1 MSRPELRIDDIGQ
14 YHAHEERND
23 NTRMADD
30 EGFARL
36 LTYDAHIELH
46 TDNEHEQ
53 DQSDLTDHIERDQ
66 RVRREQKRESF
77 REKMAQN
84 RGPQNDTGNNFS
96 DYTRLSEIFEQIGKK
111 LSQKALKTSIP
122 HIVGAV
128 IGGTIDT
135 SQMINILKY
144 ANIFYCKRFIL
155 EKEENI
161 NLLLDKRTDIIEGK
175 AIEKLTDNE

>member
-1 MSRPELRIDDIGQ
+1 MRALANKS
-14 YHAHEERND
+14 A
-23 NTRMADD
+23 
-30 EGFARL
+30 
-36 LTYDAHIELH
+36 
-46 TDNEHEQ
+46 
-53 DQSDLTDHIERDQ
+53 
-66 RVRREQKRESF
+66 QKAL
-77 REKMAQN
+77 EKA
-84 RGPQNDTGNNFS
+84 GKGGLEKSIFS
-96 DYTRLSEIFEQIGKK
+96 DVFEQIGKK

-175 AIEKLTDNE
+175 AIEKLSDNE